1 MITYSGKTV
10 NEGIA
15 VAKIKILKGSAASI
29 ERVSVCDAKMECGR
43 LSSSIEVVRE
53 KLKESEEK
61 LAISDD
67 KTIRDTKEIIAAHVL
82 LLEDESE
89 GSLFDRANG
98 IIREEAVNAEY
109 AVHRAMELVCD
120 EFSKTQSDY
129 LRARVEDVH
138 HVGKMIINELCGCED
153 DFHLSEPSIIVTSEL
168 SPEVLASLQREYV
181 KGIVTVTGT
190 PLSHT
195 AIVAT
200 NMNIPYITGV
210 NFDDVYDISHPL
222 EEIGLDESKMAIL
235 DAAKGVLYFD
245 PDELMIDG
253 YKKKSEREAD
263 KAKENIKKLSDIM
276 PRLPIKLYANIANAD
291 EALLAAEDGAAGVG
305 LFRSEFLYMDRET
318 LPSEQEQYEAY
329 VRALDAFDGKPVIIR
344 TIDIG
349 ADKSAECVSL
359 PKETNPALGT
369 RGIRISFSNEEL
381 FTTQLSAL
389 LRASYN
395 HNLKIMFPM
404 IASRWEVEKAIET
417 VKKVAAA
424 LKEEGIPTGNPSMG
438 IMVETPAAVLTLE
451 EIAPLI
457 DFVSIGTNDLTQ
469 YTLALDRLSGKLDEY
484 YDAHHPAVLTL
495 ISMAAKKAHLA
506 GIEVGICGALGADTS
521 LAQFFI
527 DTGIDELSMSPNKIP
542 LMADAIFA
550 RMGNS
555 TNNGTGERAVEQQPI
570 VAPID
575 GVMIP
580 MEEIPDETFSSGIMG
595 QCIGIYPES
604 GEISAPIDGVVSM
617 IAPTMHA
624 ISVKPDDGR
633 EILIHVGID
642 TVSLK
647 GKGFRAQVSVGD
659 KVSKGDVI
667 LTFDVSEIEKAGLDP
682 TVIVVNPEN

>member
-15 VAKIKILKGSAASI
+15 VAKVQILKGNVASI
-29 ERVSVCDAKMECGR
+29 ERVSDCDVDRECER
-43 LSSSIEVVRE
+43 LSTSLNAVKD
-53 KLKESEEK
+53 KLKASADEASG
-61 LAISDD
+61 
-67 KTIRDTKEIIAAHVL
+67 TTKEIIEVHAL

-89 GSLFDRANG
+89 GSLFGRANG

-109 AVHRAMELVCD
+109 AVNKSVELICD
-120 EFSKTQSDY
+120 EFEKMQSDY
-129 LRARVEDVH
+129 LRARGEDVI
-138 HVGKMIINELCGCED
+138 HVGKMIINALCGYED
-153 DFHLSEPSIIVTSEL
+153 DFKLSQPSIIVTSEL
-168 SPEVLASLQREYV
+168 SPEVLASLQREFV

-195 AIVAT
+195 AIIAG
-200 NMNIPYITGV
+200 NMNIPYITG
-210 NFDDVYDISHPL
+210 ISQPL

-235 DAAKGVLYFD
+235 DATKGVLYFD
-245 PDELMIDG
+245 SDELMIDE

-263 KAKENIKKLSDIM
+263 KAKENIKKLRDIM
-276 PRLPIKLYANIANAD
+276 PHLPVKLYANIASAD
-291 EALLAAEDGAAGVG
+291 EALLAAEGGAAGVG

-381 FTTQLSAL
+381 FTTQLRAL

-395 HNLKIMFPM
+395 HNLKVMFPM
-404 IASRWEVEKAIET
+404 IASRWEVEKAIDT

-527 DTGIDELSMSPNKIP
+527 DIGIDELSMSPNKIP

-550 RMGNS
+550 KMGNS

-624 ISVKPDDGR
+624 ISVKSDDGR

-647 GKGFRAQVSVGD
+647 GKGFKAQVSVGD

-682 TVIVVNPEN
+682 TVIVINPEN

>member
-29 ERVSVCDAKMECGR
+29 ERVSVCDANRERER
-43 LSSSIEVVRE
+43 LVTALKAVGE
-53 KLKESEEK
+53 KLV
-61 LAISDD
+61 ISAD
-67 KTIRDTKEIIAAHVL
+67 KATGDIKEIIAAHVL
-82 LLEDESE
+82 LLEDESD

-109 AVHRAMELVCD
+109 AVHKAMELVCD

-129 LRARVEDVH
+129 LRARGEDVH

-153 DFHLSEPSIIVTSEL
+153 DFQLSEPSIIVTSEL
-168 SPEVLASLQREYV
+168 SPEVLASLQREFV

-195 AIVAT
+195 AIIAG
-200 NMNIPYITGV
+200 NMNIPYITG
-210 NFDDVYDISHPL
+210 ISQPL

-235 DAAKGVLYFD
+235 DAIKGVLYCD
-245 PDELMIDG
+245 PDELMIDE

-263 KAKENIKKLSDIM
+263 KAKENIKKLRDIM
-276 PRLPIKLYANIANAD
+276 PHLPVKLYANIASAD
-291 EALLAAEDGAAGVG
+291 EALLAAEGGAAGVG

-381 FTTQLSAL
+381 FTTQLRAL
-389 LRASYN
+389 LRASYD

-404 IASRWEVEKAIET
+404 IASRWEVEKAIDT

-424 LKEEGIPTGNPSMG
+424 LKEEGIPTGNPSIG

-506 GIEVGICGALGADTS
+506 GIEVGICGALGEDTS

-624 ISVKPDDGR
+624 ISVKSDDGR

-647 GKGFRAQVSVGD
+647 GKGFKAQVSVGD

-667 LTFDVSEIEKAGLDP
+667 LTFDASEIEKAGLDP
-682 TVIVVNPEN
+682 TVIVINPEN